1 LTGAGAVAVV
11 VAALAGALGDQTA
24 PIASEKTVVTPRIAS
39 TTKPLATSALVLSAV
54 ILCWPSGWSA
64 IRGRVYRQSH
74 RRGDNMRL
82 STRVSPGRPHAL
94 AVVVAAGL
102 AGAILP
108 ASAQAAAPKYFF
120 QLREVKGGPDI
131 DPALK
136 EYAGEALKADLAGRP
151 EWASDVQAASPEA
164 LLAELNKRKLRG
176 FNVTVRFEEVKKE
189 VKPPKPG
196 GRFNQLAVNVRLTVF
211 GTTVAE
217 EKLAF
222 SGDGEAG
229 TEAEVSE
236 KRVEKESMSLTKDA
250 IKDAVK
256 QAVDQAVLKLSVA
269 QSGPH
274 GARKKKK

>member
-1 LTGAGAVAVV
+1 
-11 VAALAGALGDQTA
+11 
-24 PIASEKTVVTPRIAS
+24 
-39 TTKPLATSALVLSAV
+39 
-54 ILCWPSGWSA
+54 
-64 IRGRVYRQSH
+64 
-74 RRGDNMRL
+74 MRL
-82 STRVSPGRPHAL
+82 STSAAPGRPRAL
-94 AVVVAAGL
+94 AAVTAALGVLLGGAAG
-102 AGAILP
+102 
-108 ASAQAAAPKYFF
+108 AQAAPKYFF
-120 QLREVKGGPDI
+120 QLREVKAGPDI

-136 EYAGEALKADLAGRP
+136 EYAGEALKEDLASRP

-196 GRFNQLAVNVRLTVF
+196 GRFNQLAINVRLNVF
-211 GTTVAE
+211 GTTVVE

-229 TEAEVSE
+229 LEAEVSE

-274 GARKKKK
+274 GAKKKKK

>member
-1 LTGAGAVAVV
+1 
-11 VAALAGALGDQTA
+11 VAAVAGALGDQTA
-24 PIASEKTVVTPRIAS
+24 AIASEKTVVTPRIAS

-82 STRVSPGRPHAL
+82 STSASPGRPHAL
-94 AVVVAAGL
+94 AVLVAGAL
-102 AGAILP
+102 AGAMLP

-120 QLREVKGGPDI
+120 QLREVKGGPEI
-131 DPALK
+131 DPSLK

-151 EWASDVQAASPEA
+151 EWASDVQAPNPEA

-196 GRFNQLAVNVRLTVF
+196 SRFNQLAVNVRLTVF
-211 GTTVAE
+211 GTTVVE

-229 TEAEVSE
+229 LEAEVSE
-236 KRVEKESMSLTKDA
+236 KRVEKESMSLTRDA

>member
-1 LTGAGAVAVV
+1 
-11 VAALAGALGDQTA
+11 
-24 PIASEKTVVTPRIAS
+24 
-39 TTKPLATSALVLSAV
+39 
-54 ILCWPSGWSA
+54 
-64 IRGRVYRQSH
+64 
-74 RRGDNMRL
+74 MRL
-82 STRVSPGRPHAL
+82 STSASPGRPHAL
-94 AVVVAAGL
+94 AVLVAGAL
-102 AGAILP
+102 AGAMLP

-120 QLREVKGGPDI
+120 QLREVKGGPEI

-151 EWASDVQAASPEA
+151 EWASDVQAPNPEA

-196 GRFNQLAVNVRLTVF
+196 SRFNQLAVNVRLTVF
-211 GTTVAE
+211 GTTVVE

-229 TEAEVSE
+229 LQAEVSE
-236 KRVEKESMSLTKDA
+236 KRVEQESMSLTRDA

-256 QAVDQAVLKLSVA
+256 QAVDQAVLKLSIA

>member
-1 LTGAGAVAVV
+1 
-11 VAALAGALGDQTA
+11 VAALAGALGAQTA
-24 PIASEKTVVTPRIAS
+24 AIASEKTVVTPRIAS

-82 STRVSPGRPHAL
+82 STSVSPGRPHAL
-94 AVVVAAGL
+94 AVLVAGAL
-102 AGAILP
+102 AGAMLP

-120 QLREVKGGPDI
+120 QLREVKAGPEI

-151 EWASDVQAASPEA
+151 EWASDVQAPNPEA

-196 GRFNQLAVNVRLTVF
+196 SRFNQLAVNVRLTVF
-211 GTTVAE
+211 GTTVVE

-229 TEAEVSE
+229 LEAEVSE
-236 KRVEKESMSLTKDA
+236 KRVEKESMSLTRDA

-256 QAVDQAVLKLSVA
+256 QAVDQAVLKLSIA

>member
-1 LTGAGAVAVV
+1 
-11 VAALAGALGDQTA
+11 
-24 PIASEKTVVTPRIAS
+24 
-39 TTKPLATSALVLSAV
+39 
-54 ILCWPSGWSA
+54 
-64 IRGRVYRQSH
+64 
-74 RRGDNMRL
+74 MRL
-82 STRVSPGRPHAL
+82 STSASPGRPHAL
-94 AVVVAAGL
+94 AVLVAAAL
-102 AGAILP
+102 AGAMLP

-120 QLREVKGGPDI
+120 QLREVKAGPEI

-151 EWASDVQAASPEA
+151 EWASDVQAPNPEA

-196 GRFNQLAVNVRLTVF
+196 SRFNQLAVNVRLTVF
-211 GTTVAE
+211 GTTVVE

-229 TEAEVSE
+229 MQAEVSE
-236 KRVEKESMSLTKDA
+236 KRVEKESMSLTRDA

>member
-1 LTGAGAVAVV
+1 
-11 VAALAGALGDQTA
+11 
-24 PIASEKTVVTPRIAS
+24 
-39 TTKPLATSALVLSAV
+39 
-54 ILCWPSGWSA
+54 
-64 IRGRVYRQSH
+64 
-74 RRGDNMRL
+74 MRL
-82 STRVSPGRPHAL
+82 STGAPTRRPPAP
-94 AVVVAAGL
+94 VVVMVAGL
-102 AGAILP
+102 AGAMLVPRAP
-108 ASAQAAAPKYFF
+108 AEAAAPKYFF
-120 QLREVKGGPDI
+120 QLREVKAGPDI

-151 EWASDVQAASPEA
+151 EWASDVQASSPEA
-164 LLAELNKRKLRG
+164 LLAELDKRKLRG

-196 GRFNQLAVNVRLTVF
+196 GRFNQLAINVRLTVF

-229 TEAEVSE
+229 LEAEVSE
-236 KRVEKESMSLTKDA
+236 KRVEKESMSLTRDA

-274 GARKKKK
+274 GAKKKKK